1 MYWARNVGGENGIHF
16 VFILVFRKNILLHMD
31 YLDLIIW
38 LNVMCV
44 LSQVGKG
51 WIENSALVLL
61 QATQVGPS
69 SAGEQMVSQC
79 LQSHLPSLLNP

>member
-1 MYWARNVGGENGIHF
+1 MYRVRRMKKNGIHF

-38 LNVMCV
+38 LNVQCA

-51 WIENSALVLL
+51 WLENSALVLL
-61 QATQVGPS
+61 QAMQVGPR

-79 LQSHLPSLLNP
+79 L